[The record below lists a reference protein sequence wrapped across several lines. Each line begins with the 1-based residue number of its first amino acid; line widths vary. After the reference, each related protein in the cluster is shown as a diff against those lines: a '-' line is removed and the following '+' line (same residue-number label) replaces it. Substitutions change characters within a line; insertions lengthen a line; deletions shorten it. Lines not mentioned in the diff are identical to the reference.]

1 MTEGQEPDQAPQ
13 AAAGRESDINVVGGH
28 PPRRVM
34 LRRDDTG
41 NYQISMGGRM
51 IQGFCQEF
59 EEITGYAIGVNTQ
72 QQVRIHI
79 EPIGRRQHARYPDR
93 GEDTPPTDVVAED
106 SPVEI
111 RDRSRPRL
119 PWAEQA
125 RERGWQDEAREQ
137 LVREIE
143 LRQNMIDLL
152 AGM

>member
-13 AAAGRESDINVVGGH
+13 AAAGRETLVARELR
-28 PPRRVM
+28 PRRVM
-34 LRRDDTG
+34 LRRD
-41 NYQISMGGRM
+41 NGGGYSILRRGGV
-51 IQGFCQEF
+51 IQAFCAEF
-59 EEITGYAIGVNTQ
+59 EEITGFTMEPDTQ
-72 QQVRIHI
+72 QQVRIRV
-79 EPIGRRQHARYPDR
+79 ESIGPRSRAMYSSEVAPSR
-93 GEDTPPTDVVAED
+93 EDDPPPTNVVAED

-111 RDRSRPRL
+111 RDRSL